1 MELAKWLV
9 HWTLNLV
16 SRVRCSP
23 RTIYMIHRMT
33 PGKATVT
40 QKSGFCMTKLYVFA
54 RAQVLHCS
62 RVLVIALRPFFRK
75 RSINMSLVTPFLFPS
90 RAGHFLAKIEFRD
103 VLNDYF

>member
-9 HWTLNLV
+9 HWTLNLA

-40 QKSGFCMTKLYVFA
+40 QKSEVWMTKSYVLA
-54 RAQVLHCS
+54 RAHVLHCS
-62 RVLVIALRPFFRK
+62 RKPPPTSQVNLK
-75 RSINMSLVTPFLFPS
+75 N
-90 RAGHFLAKIEFRD
+90 
-103 VLNDYF
+103 